1 MARLTALAEGITLS
15 TSWGVARDIA
25 GVIAAD
31 NSTLTDANIPA
42 AGAIDCGGFDTILV
56 SLEITA
62 GTNPGATFEAL
73 FRDADAPDGE
83 RWKRIL
89 LGAAPGVTATALAA
103 PTTGALVAG
112 QAAELRVFGHPAVFL
127 RVTAVANATS
137 TSNMKILVRGGAPR
151 AKTRRN

>member
-1 MARLTALAEGITLS
+1 MARLVALAEGITLS

-25 GVIAAD
+25 GAIAAD
-31 NSTLTDANIPA
+31 SATLTDANIPA
-42 AGAIDCGGFDTILV
+42 AGGIDCSGYDTILV

-73 FRDADAPDGE
+73 FRDAEAPDGE

-112 QAAELRVFGHPAVFL
+112 QAAELRVFGHPLVFL
-127 RVTAVANATS
+127 RVTAVANSAS
-137 TSNMKILVRGGAPR
+137 TTNMKVLVRGGAPR
-151 AKTRRN
+151 AKTRRV

>member
-15 TSWGVARDIA
+15 TSWATARETS

-31 NSTLTDANIPA
+31 NSTLTDANIDPTL
-42 AGAIDCGGFDTILV
+42 AIDCGGWDTILV
-56 SLEITA
+56 SLEITG

-73 FRDADAPDGE
+73 FRDAEAPNGE

-89 LGAAPGVTATALAA
+89 LGAAPGVTLTALAA

-112 QAAELRVFGHPAVFL
+112 QAAELRVFGHPLVFL

-137 TSNMKILVRGGAPR
+137 TTAMKILVRGGTPR
-151 AKTRRN
+151 APTRRT